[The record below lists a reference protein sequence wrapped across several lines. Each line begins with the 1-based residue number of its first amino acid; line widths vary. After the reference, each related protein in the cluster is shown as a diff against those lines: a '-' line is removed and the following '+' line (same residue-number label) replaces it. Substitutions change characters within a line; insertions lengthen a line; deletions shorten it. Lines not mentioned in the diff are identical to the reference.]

1 MFDVWFDSNI
11 EKCMTKFSL
20 LIPMVGR
27 DRQLDKEED
36 ISASGLSP
44 FKSSLYRMLWIAAL
58 FSYVG
63 AAMYDV
69 GASWLMTSLAP
80 NPLFVSLITTA
91 TTLPIFLFALPSG
104 ILSDI
109 FDRRSILLVTC
120 AYMFTIST
128 ALGILTLVGLTT
140 TTVLLILTF
149 ALGAGTTMIRTPI
162 IPTMSGLVSRSELP
176 NALTLSALASNIGRV
191 IGPTFGGFIVAAI
204 GPWAVFFLNSASFI
218 GMMIVL
224 SRLPRKPNVNYHHHQ
239 QLRSLP
245 PENIIRAIRIQMR
258 YIRYSQAAHVLII
271 RAGLFTLCSSA
282 LLSLLPLLAKRELG
296 LDSTGFGLL
305 LGSFGAGAIIGGIV
319 ILPRLRPKASV
330 ESLITVSIALLAI
343 VTFTMGYIRVFDIVC
358 IVMGL
363 GGAAYITIISKF
375 YTIGIKSAPK
385 WIGARVLAVYLLIL
399 NGGLVVGSV
408 IWGTVANTFGIPVTL
423 SVASLALGATIVAKK
438 RYSSTLL
445 DDLDFTPASDH
456 WSLPPQSSVDPLQ
469 NENQALITI
478 EYNNIDPKLSD
489 EFEQSVRELGRKLRS
504 EGMAYWELF
513 QDPTDIGHYI
523 EIRIADTWTDH
534 IRQHEYVTKNV
545 QVMENRIRE
554 LIKDCPQPII
564 THYIGK
570 SPLK

>member
-1 MFDVWFDSNI
+1 MVERERQEDKRENI
-11 EKCMTKFSL
+11 L
-20 LIPMVGR
+20 G
-27 DRQLDKEED
+27 
-36 ISASGLSP
+36 SGLSP
-44 FKSSLYRMLWIAAL
+44 FKSAIFRTLWIAAL

-109 FDRRSILLVTC
+109 FDRRNILLITC

-128 ALGILTLVGLTT
+128 LLGIITIIGLTT
-140 TTVLLILTF
+140 PTILLILTF
-149 ALGAGTTMIRTPI
+149 ALGAGTTMIWTPI
-162 IPTMSGLVSRSELP
+162 IPTMSGLVPRSELP
-176 NALTLSALASNIGRV
+176 DALTLSALASNIGRV
-191 IGPTFGGFIVAAI
+191 IGPTVGGFIVAAI
-204 GPWAVFFLNSASFI
+204 APWAVFFVNSASFI
-218 GMMIVL
+218 AMMIVL
-224 SRLPRKPNVNYHHHQ
+224 STLPRKSNVQ
-239 QLRSLP
+239 QQSQQQYQQEQQSTLP
-245 PENIIRAIRIQMR
+245 PENIIRAIRVQMR
-258 YIRYSQAAHVLII
+258 YVRYSQAARVLIV

-282 LLSLLPLLAKRELG
+282 LLSLLPLLAKHQLG
-296 LDSTGFGLL
+296 VGSMGFGLL
-305 LGSFGAGAIIGGIV
+305 LGSFGMGAIVGGIV
-319 ILPRLRPKASV
+319 ILPRLRSKVSV
-330 ESLITVSIALLAI
+330 ESLIAGSIALLAI
-343 VTFTMGYIRVFDIVC
+343 VTFTMGYVQDFVILC

-385 WIGARVLAVYLLIL
+385 WIGARVLAVYLLVL

-408 IWGTVANTFGIPVTL
+408 IWGTVATVFGIPSTL
-423 SVASLALGATIVAKK
+423 LVASLVLAATIIAKK

-445 DDLDFTPASDH
+445 DELDFTPASDH
-456 WSLPPQSSVDPLQ
+456 WSLPPQSSIDPSQ

-478 EYNNIDPKLSD
+478 EYNKIDPKLSD
-489 EFEQSVRELGRKLRS
+489 EFEQSEHELGRLLKS

-513 QDPTDIGHYI
+513 QDPADVGHYI

-534 IRQHEYVTKNV
+534 IRQHEYVTRNV
-545 QVMENRIRE
+545 QVMENKIRE

-564 THYIGK
+564 SHYVGK
-570 SPLK
+570 SPQSQL

>member
-1 MFDVWFDSNI
+1 
-11 EKCMTKFSL
+11 
-20 LIPMVGR
+20 MVER
-27 DRQLDKEED
+27 DRREDKQEN
-36 ISASGLSP
+36 ISALGLSP
-44 FKSSLYRMLWIAAL
+44 FKSAIFRTLWIVVL

-109 FDRRSILLVTC
+109 FDRRSILLITC

-128 ALGILTLVGLTT
+128 MLGILTLIGLTT
-140 TTVLLILTF
+140 PTILLILTF

-176 NALTLSALASNIGRV
+176 AALTLSALASNIGRV
-191 IGPTFGGFIVAAI
+191 VGPTVGGFIVAALA
-204 GPWAVFFLNSASFI
+204 PWAVFFLNSASFI
-218 GMMIVL
+218 GMIIVL
-224 SRLPRKPNVNYHHHQ
+224 SRLTRKSNVQ
-239 QLRSLP
+239 QQQHNQYQQQQQKSSLP
-245 PENIIRAIRIQMR
+245 PENIIRAIRVQIR
-258 YIRYSQAAHVLII
+258 YIRYSQAAHVLIV

-296 LDSTGFGLL
+296 LDSSGFGLL
-305 LGSFGAGAIIGGIV
+305 LGSFGMGAIVGGVV
-319 ILPRLRPKASV
+319 ILPRLQPKASV
-330 ESLITVSIALLAI
+330 ESLITGSIALLAI
-343 VTFTMGYIRVFDIVC
+343 VTFTMGYVRDFGILC
-358 IVMGL
+358 IVMGI
-363 GGAAYITIISKF
+363 GGAAYITILSKV

-385 WIGARVLAVYLLIL
+385 WIGARVLAVYLLVL
-399 NGGLVVGSV
+399 NGGFVVGSV
-408 IWGTVANTFGIPVTL
+408 IWGTVANVFGIPITL
-423 SVASLALGATIVAKK
+423 LVASLALGASIIAKK

-456 WSLPPQSSVDPLQ
+456 WSLPPQSSVDPSQ

-478 EYNNIDPKLSD
+478 EYNKIDPKLSD
-489 EFEQSVRELGRKLRS
+489 EFEQSIHELGRLLKS

-513 QDPTDIGHYI
+513 QDPSDISHYI

-534 IRQHEYVTKNV
+534 IRQHEYVTRNV
-545 QVMENRIRE
+545 QVMEDRIRE

-564 THYIGK
+564 SHYIGK

>member
-1 MFDVWFDSNI
+1 
-11 EKCMTKFSL
+11 
-20 LIPMVGR
+20 MVER
-27 DRQLDKEED
+27 DNQEDKQEN

-44 FKSSLYRMLWIAAL
+44 FKSAIFRTLWIAAL

-69 GASWLMTSLAP
+69 GASWLMTLLAP
-80 NPLFVSLITTA
+80 NPLFVSLITTSTA
-91 TTLPIFLFALPSG
+91 LPIFLFALPSG

-109 FDRRSILLVTC
+109 FDRRSILLITC
-120 AYMFTIST
+120 AYMFIIST
-128 ALGILTLVGLTT
+128 LLGIITIIGLTT
-140 TTVLLILTF
+140 PSILLILTF

-162 IPTMSGLVSRSELP
+162 IPTMSGLVPRTELP
-176 NALTLSALASNIGRV
+176 DALTLSALASNIGRV
-191 IGPTFGGFIVAAI
+191 VGPTIGGFIVAAFT
-204 GPWAVFFLNSASFI
+204 PWAVFFLNSASFI
-218 GMMIVL
+218 GMIIVL
-224 SRLPRKPNVNYHHHQ
+224 SRLPRKPDVNYHHQ

-245 PENIIRAIRIQMR
+245 PENIIRAIRVQMR
-258 YIRYSQAAHVLII
+258 YIRYSQAAHVLIV

-296 LDSTGFGLL
+296 LGSMGFGLL
-305 LGSFGAGAIIGGIV
+305 LGSFGMGAIVGGIV
-319 ILPRLRPKASV
+319 ILPRLRSKASV

-343 VTFTMGYIRVFDIVC
+343 VTFTMGYVRDFGILC
-358 IVMGL
+358 IVMAL
-363 GGAAYITIISKF
+363 GGSAYITILSKF

-408 IWGTVANTFGIPVTL
+408 IWGTVANIFGIPITL
-423 SVASLALGATIVAKK
+423 LVASLALGASIIAKK

-456 WSLPPQSSVDPLQ
+456 WSLPPQSSIDPLQ

-478 EYNNIDPKLSD
+478 EYNKIDPKLSE
-489 EFEQSVRELGRKLRS
+489 EFEQSVHELGRTLKS

-513 QDPTDIGHYI
+513 QDPSDIGHYI

-545 QVMENRIRE
+545 QVMENRIRK

-564 THYIGK
+564 SHYIGK
-570 SPLK
+570 SH

>member
-1 MFDVWFDSNI
+1 
-11 EKCMTKFSL
+11 
-20 LIPMVGR
+20 MVR
-27 DRQLDKEED
+27 KDTQIDKEA

-44 FKSSLYRMLWIAAL
+44 FKSSLYRMLWIASL

-91 TTLPIFLFALPSG
+91 TTLPILLFALPSG

-109 FDRRSILLVTC
+109 FDRRSILLITC

-128 ALGILTLVGLTT
+128 ALAVLTFVGLTT
-140 TTVLLILTF
+140 TTVLLTLTF

-176 NALTLSALASNIGRV
+176 NALTLSALASNLGRV
-191 IGPTFGGFIVAAI
+191 IGPTVGGFIVAAI
-204 GPWAVFFLNSASFI
+204 APWAVFFINSASFI

-224 SRLPRKPNVNYHHHQ
+224 SRLPRKPNINNHQ
-239 QLRSLP
+239 QQSSLP
-245 PENIIRAIRIQMR
+245 PENIIRAVRIQLR
-258 YIRYSQAAHVLII
+258 YIRYSQAAHVLIV
-271 RAGLFTLCSSA
+271 RVGLFTLCSSA
-282 LLSLLPLLAKRELG
+282 LLSLLPLLAKHELG
-296 LDSTGFGLL
+296 LDSIGFGLL

-319 ILPRLRPKASV
+319 ILPRLQHKASV
-330 ESLITVSIALLAI
+330 ESLITISIALLAI
-343 VTFTMGYIRVFDIVC
+343 VTLTMGYVRVFDLAC
-358 IVMGL
+358 MVMGL
-363 GGAAYITIISKF
+363 GGIAYITILSKF

-408 IWGTVANTFGIPVTL
+408 LWGAVANTFGIPLTL
-423 SVASLALGATIVAKK
+423 LVASLALAATIIARKP
-438 RYSSTLL
+438 YSSELL

-456 WSLPPQSSVDPLQ
+456 WSLPPQSSIDLKQ
-469 NENQALITI
+469 DDNRALVTI
-478 EYNNIDPKLSD
+478 EYKNIDPKLSH
-489 EFEQSVRELGRKLRS
+489 EFERSIHELGRILKS

-513 QDPTDIGHYI
+513 QDPSDISHYI

-534 IRQHEYVTKNV
+534 MRQHKNVTKNV
-545 QVMENRIRE
+545 QDMENRILE
-554 LIKDCPQPII
+554 LIKDCPQPTIL
-564 THYIGK
+564 HYIGK
-570 SPLK
+570 SAPK

>member
-1 MFDVWFDSNI
+1 
-11 EKCMTKFSL
+11 
-20 LIPMVGR
+20 MVER
-27 DRQLDKEED
+27 DRHEDKRET

-44 FKSSLYRMLWIAAL
+44 FKSNIYKMLWIVAL

-69 GASWLMTSLAP
+69 GASWLMTSLAS

-109 FDRRSILLVTC
+109 FDRRYILLITC

-128 ALGILTLVGLTT
+128 MLGILTLIGLTT
-140 TTVLLILTF
+140 PTILLVFTF

-176 NALTLSALASNIGRV
+176 AALTLSALASNIGRV
-191 IGPTFGGFIVAAI
+191 VGPTIGGFIVAAI
-204 GPWAVFFLNSASFI
+204 APWAVFFLNSSSFI
-218 GMMIVL
+218 GMIIVL
-224 SRLPRKPNVNYHHHQ
+224 SRLPRNSNVQ
-239 QLRSLP
+239 QQSTLP
-245 PENIIRAIRIQMR
+245 SENIIRAIRVQMR
-258 YIRYSQAAHVLII
+258 YVRYSQAARVLII

-282 LLSLLPLLAKRELG
+282 LLSLLPLLVKHELG
-296 LDSTGFGLL
+296 VGSMGFGLL
-305 LGSFGAGAIIGGIV
+305 LGSFGMGAIVGGIV
-319 ILPRLRPKASV
+319 ILPRLQPRASV
-330 ESLITVSIALLAI
+330 ESLITGSIALLAI
-343 VTFTMGYIRVFDIVC
+343 VTFTIGYVRDFGILC

-363 GGAAYITIISKF
+363 GGVAYITVISKF
-375 YTIGIKSAPK
+375 YTIGMKSAPK
-385 WIGARVLAVYLLIL
+385 WIGARVLAIYLLIL
-399 NGGLVVGSV
+399 NGGSVVGSV
-408 IWGTVANTFGIPVTL
+408 IWGTVANVFDIPITL
-423 SVASLALGATIVAKK
+423 LIASLALAATIIAKK

-456 WSLPPQSSVDPLQ
+456 WSLPPQSLIDPSQ

-478 EYNNIDPKLSD
+478 EYNKIDPNLSD
-489 EFEQSVRELGRKLRS
+489 EFEQNIHELGRTLKS

-534 IRQHEYVTKNV
+534 IRHHEYVTKNV
-545 QVMENRIRE
+545 QVIENRIRT

-564 THYIGK
+564 SHYIGK
-570 SPLK
+570 SSQSYL

>member
-1 MFDVWFDSNI
+1 
-11 EKCMTKFSL
+11 
-20 LIPMVGR
+20 MVR
-27 DRQLDKEED
+27 KDKQIDKED

-44 FKSSLYRMLWIAAL
+44 FKSSLYRMLWIASL

-91 TTLPIFLFALPSG
+91 TTLPILLFALPSG

-109 FDRRSILLVTC
+109 FDRRSILLITC

-128 ALGILTLVGLTT
+128 ALGVLTLVGLTT

-162 IPTMSGLVSRSELP
+162 IPTMSGLVSRSEIP
-176 NALTLSALASNIGRV
+176 NALTLSALASNLGRV
-191 IGPTFGGFIVAAI
+191 IGPTVGGFIVAAFA
-204 GPWAVFFLNSASFI
+204 PWAVFFLNSASFI

-224 SRLPRKPNVNYHHHQ
+224 SRLPRKPNLNNYQ
-239 QLRSLP
+239 QQSSLP
-245 PENIIRAIRIQMR
+245 PENIIRAIRIQLR
-258 YIRYSQAAHVLII
+258 YIRYSQAAHVLIV
-271 RAGLFTLCSSA
+271 RVGLFTLCSSA
-282 LLSLLPLLAKRELG
+282 LLSLLPLLAKHELA
-296 LDSTGFGLL
+296 LDSIGFGLL

-319 ILPRLRPKASV
+319 ILPRLRKVSV
-330 ESLITVSIALLAI
+330 ESLITASIVLLAI
-343 VTFTMGYIRVFDIVC
+343 VTFTMGYVRVFDLACV
-358 IVMGL
+358 VMGL
-363 GGAAYITIISKF
+363 GGVAYITILSKF

-423 SVASLALGATIVAKK
+423 LVASLALAATIIARKP
-438 RYSSTLL
+438 YSSKLL

-456 WSLPPQSSVDPLQ
+456 WSLPPQSSIDPKQ
-469 NENQALITI
+469 DDNQALITI
-478 EYNNIDPKLSD
+478 EYKNIDPKLSQ
-489 EFEQSVRELGRKLRS
+489 EFERSIHELGRILKS

-513 QDPTDIGHYI
+513 QDPSDISHYI

-534 IRQHEYVTKNV
+534 MRQHENVTKNV
-545 QVMENRIRE
+545 QDMENRILE
-554 LIKDCPQPII
+554 LIKECSKPTIS
-564 THYIGK
+564 HYIGK
-570 SPLK
+570 SVTR

>member
-1 MFDVWFDSNI
+1 
-11 EKCMTKFSL
+11 
-20 LIPMVGR
+20 MVER
-27 DRQLDKEED
+27 DRQEDKREN
-36 ISASGLSP
+36 ILGSGLSP
-44 FKSSLYRMLWIAAL
+44 FKSSIYRMLWIAAL

-80 NPLFVSLITTA
+80 TPLFVSLVTTA

-109 FDRRSILLVTC
+109 FDRRSILLITC
-120 AYMFTIST
+120 AYMFAIS
-128 ALGILTLVGLTT
+128 AILGILTLIGLTT
-140 TTVLLILTF
+140 PTMLLILTF

-162 IPTMSGLVSRSELP
+162 IPTMSGLVGRAELP
-176 NALTLSALASNIGRV
+176 AALTLSAVASNIGRV
-191 IGPTFGGFIVAAI
+191 IGPTIGGFIVAAI
-204 GPWAVFFLNSASFI
+204 APWAVFFLNSASFV
-218 GMMIVL
+218 GMIMVL
-224 SRLPRKPNVNYHHHQ
+224 NRVPRKSMSNNI
-239 QLRSLP
+239 STNNKALP
-245 PENIIRAIRIQMR
+245 PENIIRAIRVQMR
-258 YIRYSQAAHVLII
+258 YVRYSQAAHVLIV

-282 LLSLLPLLAKRELG
+282 LLSLLPLLAKHELG
-296 LDSTGFGLL
+296 VGSMGFGLL
-305 LGSFGAGAIIGGIV
+305 LGSFGMGAIVGGIV
-319 ILPRLRPKASV
+319 ILPRLRQNASI
-330 ESLITVSIALLAI
+330 ESLITASIALLAI
-343 VTFTMGYIRVFDIVC
+343 VTFTMGYARDFGILCV
-358 IVMGL
+358 VMGL

-385 WIGARVLAVYLLIL
+385 WIGARVLAIYLLIL
-399 NGGLVVGSV
+399 NGGSVVGSV
-408 IWGTVANTFGIPVTL
+408 IWGTVANVFGIPITL
-423 SVASLALGATIVAKK
+423 LVASLALAASIIAKK

-456 WSLPPQSSVDPLQ
+456 WSLPPQSSIDSSQ

-478 EYNNIDPKLSD
+478 EYNKIDPNLSNK
-489 EFEQSVRELGRKLRS
+489 FEQSVHELGRTLKS

-513 QDPTDIGHYI
+513 QDPADIGHYI

-564 THYIGK
+564 SHYIGK
-570 SPLK
+570 SPQSYL

>member
-1 MFDVWFDSNI
+1 
-11 EKCMTKFSL
+11 MTKSCL
-20 LIPMVGR
+20 LIPMVGS
-27 DRQLDKEED
+27 DRQLDKKED
-36 ISASGLSP
+36 ISAPGLSP
-44 FKSSLYRMLWIAAL
+44 FRSSLYRTLWIAAL

-69 GASWLMTSLAP
+69 GASWLMTSLVP

-109 FDRRSILLVTC
+109 FDRRSILLITC

-128 ALGILTLVGLTT
+128 LLGILTLVGLTT
-140 TTVLLILTF
+140 TTVLLIFTF

-176 NALTLSALASNIGRV
+176 NALTLSALASNLGRV
-191 IGPTFGGFIVAAI
+191 IGPVVGGFIVYAI
-204 GPWAVFFLNSASFI
+204 APWAVFFLNSASFI

-224 SRLPRKPNVNYHHHQ
+224 RTLPRNPDVTYYQ
-239 QLRSLP
+239 QRQSSLP
-245 PENIIRAIRIQMR
+245 PENIVRAIRFQIR

-282 LLSLLPLLAKRELG
+282 LLSLLPLLAKHELG

-305 LGSFGAGAIIGGIV
+305 LGSFGVGAIIGGIV

-330 ESLITVSIALLAI
+330 ESLITVSIVLLAM
-343 VTFTMGYIRVFDIVC
+343 VTFAMGYVRVFDIAC
-358 IVMGL
+358 MVMGI
-363 GGAAYITIISKF
+363 GGIAYITILSKF
-375 YTIGIKSAPK
+375 YTIGVKSAPK
-385 WIGARVLAVYLLIL
+385 WIGARVLAVYLLVL

-408 IWGTVANTFGIPVTL
+408 MWGTVANTFGIPVTL
-423 SVASLALGATIVAKK
+423 SVASLALGATIIARK
-438 RYSSTLL
+438 RYSTTLL

-456 WSLPPQSSVDPLQ
+456 WSIPPQSSIDPSQVD
-469 NENQALITI
+469 NQTLITI
-478 EYNNIDPKLSD
+478 EYNKIEPKLSD
-489 EFEQSVRELGRKLRS
+489 EFQRSVNELGRTLKS

-534 IRQHEYVTKNV
+534 MRQHERVTKNI
-545 QVMENRIRE
+545 QDMENRIRE
-554 LIKDCPQPII
+554 LIKDCPQPTIS
-564 THYIGK
+564 HYIGK
-570 SPLK
+570 SAPK

>member
-1 MFDVWFDSNI
+1 MTDQRGRGIHV
-11 EKCMTKFSL
+11 EKCMNKACL
-20 LIPMVGR
+20 VLPMVR
-27 DRQLDKEED
+27 KDTQIDKED

-91 TTLPIFLFALPSG
+91 TTLPILLFALPSG

-109 FDRRSILLVTC
+109 FDRRSILLITC

-128 ALGILTLVGLTT
+128 ALAVLTFVGLTT
-140 TTVLLILTF
+140 TTVLLTLTF

-176 NALTLSALASNIGRV
+176 NALTLSALASNLGRV
-191 IGPTFGGFIVAAI
+191 IGPTVGGFIVAAI
-204 GPWAVFFLNSASFI
+204 APWAVFFINSASFI

-224 SRLPRKPNVNYHHHQ
+224 SRLPRKPNINNHQ
-239 QLRSLP
+239 QPSSLP
-245 PENIIRAIRIQMR
+245 PENIIRAVRIQLR
-258 YIRYSQAAHVLII
+258 YIRYSQAAHVLIV
-271 RAGLFTLCSSA
+271 RVGLFTLCSSA
-282 LLSLLPLLAKRELG
+282 LLSLLPLLAKHELG
-296 LDSTGFGLL
+296 LDSIGFGLL

-319 ILPRLRPKASV
+319 ILPRLQYKASV

-343 VTFTMGYIRVFDIVC
+343 VTLTMGYVRVFDLAC
-358 IVMGL
+358 MVMGL
-363 GGAAYITIISKF
+363 GGIAYITILSKF

-408 IWGTVANTFGIPVTL
+408 LWGAVANTFGIPLTL
-423 SVASLALGATIVAKK
+423 LVASLALAATIIARKP
-438 RYSSTLL
+438 YSSELL

-456 WSLPPQSSVDPLQ
+456 WSLPPQSSIDPKQ
-469 NENQALITI
+469 DDNRALVTI
-478 EYNNIDPKLSD
+478 EYKNIDPKLSH
-489 EFEQSVRELGRKLRS
+489 EFERSIHELGRILKS

-513 QDPTDIGHYI
+513 QDPSDISHYI

-534 IRQHEYVTKNV
+534 MRQHENVTKNV
-545 QVMENRIRE
+545 QDMENRILE
-554 LIKDCPQPII
+554 LIKDCPRPTIL
-564 THYIGK
+564 HYIGK
-570 SPLK
+570 SAPK

>member
-1 MFDVWFDSNI
+1 
-11 EKCMTKFSL
+11 
-20 LIPMVGR
+20 MVER
-27 DRQLDKEED
+27 DRYQDKQEN

-44 FKSSLYRMLWIAAL
+44 FKSSIYRMLWIAAL

-91 TTLPIFLFALPSG
+91 TALPIFLFALPSG

-109 FDRRSILLVTC
+109 FDRRSILLITC
-120 AYMFTIST
+120 AYMFIIST
-128 ALGILTLVGLTT
+128 MLGILTLIGLTT
-140 TTVLLILTF
+140 PTILLILTF

-176 NALTLSALASNIGRV
+176 AALTLNALGGNIGRV
-191 IGPTFGGFIVAAI
+191 VGPTIGGFIVAAI
-204 GPWAVFFLNSASFI
+204 APWAVFFLNSASFI
-218 GMMIVL
+218 GMIILV
-224 SRLPRKPNVNYHHHQ
+224 SRLPRKSNVQQHNQHQHQ
-239 QLRSLP
+239 QQSSLP
-245 PENIIRAIRIQMR
+245 PENIIRAIRVQMR
-258 YIRYSQAAHVLII
+258 YIRYSQAARVLII

-296 LDSTGFGLL
+296 LDSTGFGML
-305 LGSFGAGAIIGGIV
+305 LGSFGMGAIVGGIV

-330 ESLITVSIALLAI
+330 ESLITGSISLLAI
-343 VTFTMGYIRVFDIVC
+343 VTFTMGYARDFRILC

-363 GGAAYITIISKF
+363 GGAAYITILSIF
-375 YTIGIKSAPK
+375 YTIGMKSAPK
-385 WIGARVLAVYLLIL
+385 WIGARVLAVFLFIL
-399 NGGLVVGSV
+399 NGGLVIGSV
-408 IWGTVANTFGIPVTL
+408 IWGTVANIFGIPITL
-423 SVASLALGATIVAKK
+423 SVASLALAATIIARK

-445 DDLDFTPASDH
+445 DDLDFTPVSDH
-456 WSLPPQSSVDPLQ
+456 WSLPPQSLIDPSQ

-478 EYNNIDPKLSD
+478 EYNKIDPNLSD
-489 EFEQSVRELGRKLRS
+489 EFEQSVHELGRILKS

-513 QDPTDIGHYI
+513 QDPADIGHYI

-564 THYIGK
+564 SHYIGK
-570 SPLK
+570 SPQSYL

>member
-1 MFDVWFDSNI
+1 
-11 EKCMTKFSL
+11 
-20 LIPMVGR
+20 MVER
-27 DRQLDKEED
+27 DRHEDKRET

-44 FKSSLYRMLWIAAL
+44 FKSNIYKMLWIVAL

-69 GASWLMTSLAP
+69 GASWLMTSLAS

-109 FDRRSILLVTC
+109 FDRRYILLIAC

-128 ALGILTLVGLTT
+128 MLGILTFIGLTT
-140 TTVLLILTF
+140 PTILLIFTF

-162 IPTMSGLVSRSELP
+162 IPTMSGLVARSELSA
-176 NALTLSALASNIGRV
+176 ALTLSAVAGNIGRV
-191 IGPTFGGFIVAAI
+191 VGPTVGGFIVAAI
-204 GPWAVFFLNSASFI
+204 APWAVFFLNSASFI
-218 GMMIVL
+218 GMIVVL
-224 SRLPRKPNVNYHHHQ
+224 SRLPRKSHVHQ
-239 QLRSLP
+239 QSSLP
-245 PENIIRAIRIQMR
+245 PENIIRAIRAQIR
-258 YIRYSQAAHVLII
+258 YVRYSQAAHVLIV

-282 LLSLLPLLAKRELG
+282 LLSLLPLLAKHELR

-305 LGSFGAGAIIGGIV
+305 LGSFGTGAIIGGIV
-319 ILPRLRPKASV
+319 ILPKLRPKVSV
-330 ESLITVSIALLAI
+330 ESLITGSIGLLAT
-343 VTFTMGYIRVFDIVC
+343 VTFTIGYLRDFAILC
-358 IVMGL
+358 MVMGL
-363 GGAAYITIISKF
+363 GGVAYITVISKF
-375 YTIGIKSAPK
+375 YTIGMKSAPK
-385 WIGARVLAVYLLIL
+385 WIGARVLAIYLLIL
-399 NGGLVVGSV
+399 NGGSVVGSV
-408 IWGTVANTFGIPVTL
+408 IWGTVANVFGIPITL
-423 SVASLALGATIVAKK
+423 LVASLALGASIIAKK

-478 EYNNIDPKLSD
+478 EYNKIDLKLSD
-489 EFEQSVRELGRKLRS
+489 EFEQSIRELGRLLRS

-513 QDPTDIGHYI
+513 QDQSDVSHYI

-534 IRQHEYVTKNV
+534 IRQHEYVTRNV
-545 QVMENRIRE
+545 QVMEDRIRE

-564 THYIGK
+564 SHYIGK
-570 SPLK
+570 SPQSYL